1 MTERMS
7 EAKEREKKGRDGA
20 FVWRPEGTWG
30 IGEQADE
37 PEVILV
43 DADPGRDGSVGRHA
57 RTRQTAQGRGR
68 PPKPRIGRDS
78 FDLFTLNLSAS
89 LVKAKQKCEDEGRRF
104 EGTLLVEVRGG
115 RHPLRKP

>member
-1 MTERMS
+1 MS
-7 EAKEREKKGRDGA
+7 EPKQEKRKARDGA

-57 RTRQTAQGRGR
+57 RPRRAVQGRGR

-78 FDLFTLNLSAS
+78 FDRFTLSLSAS
-89 LVKAKQKCEDEGRRF
+89 LAKAKQKCEDEGRRI

-115 RHPLRKP
+115 SHPLRRP

>member
-1 MTERMS
+1 MS
-7 EAKEREKKGRDGA
+7 EAKERENKGRDGA

-30 IGEQADE
+30 IGEQANE
-37 PEVILV
+37 PEVILI
-43 DADPGRDGSVGRHA
+43 DADPGSSGSGHRRAGMSRTAGR
-57 RTRQTAQGRGR
+57 
-68 PPKPRIGRDS
+68 RIQKRRSMVEDHG